1 MSKYVLNIIYYYIFG
16 ENKFICKLLI
26 YLNPKKNILYIPIK
40 FEYKV
45 ALLSRKI
52 RLIRNNKNN
61 IMEISI

>member
-1 MSKYVLNIIYYYIFG
+1 MSKDVLNIIHYYIFG
-16 ENKFICKLLI
+16 ENKFIYKLLV
-26 YLNPKKNILYIPIK
+26 YLNLKKILCIPIK

-45 ALLSRKI
+45 ALLSWKI